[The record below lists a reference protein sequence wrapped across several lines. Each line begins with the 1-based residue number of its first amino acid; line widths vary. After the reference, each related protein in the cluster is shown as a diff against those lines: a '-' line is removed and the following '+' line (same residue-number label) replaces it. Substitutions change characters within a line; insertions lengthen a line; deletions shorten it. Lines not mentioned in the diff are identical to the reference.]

1 MTCPSGTGAAPLRGH
16 DVVCDDATVTTSLT
30 NRLVLWDVDR
40 TLLSIGPVSQE
51 IYSLAFE
58 RVTGSLPRAIA
69 PMAGRTERAIITE
82 TLALN
87 GQTHDENVFG
97 AFYDALG
104 QAAPQLK
111 DRMVSQGQALPGSK
125 EAIKLI
131 GEAGGTQSLVTGNI
145 RPIALTKLQAFGLE
159 DGLMLDTGGYG
170 DHSSDRSE
178 LVEFAIARTGAE
190 LGDPFTPANTVI
202 IGDTPHD
209 VEGAHRAGATAIGG
223 ATGAST
229 RADLLEA
236 GADHALE
243 DLRDGPGLV
252 ELIRE
257 LTSDSP

>member
-1 MTCPSGTGAAPLRGH
+1 MQTM
-16 DVVCDDATVTTSLT
+16 TSLT
-30 NRLVLWDVDR
+30 HRLVLWDVDR

-58 RVTGSLPRAIA
+58 QVMGFPPRAIA
-69 PMAGRTERAIITE
+69 PMAGRTERAIITK

-87 GQTHDENVFG
+87 DQPHDENVFG

-104 QAAPQLK
+104 DAALQLK
-111 DRMVSQGQALPGSK
+111 DRMVSQGQALPGSA
-125 EAIKLI
+125 EAIALI

-145 RPIALTKLQAFGLE
+145 RPIALAKLQAFGLE

-178 LVEFAIARTGAE
+178 LVEFAIARTGAGVG
-190 LGDPFTPANTVI
+190 LPFTPSDTVI

-209 VEGAHRAGATAIGG
+209 VEGAHRAGATAIGV

-229 RADLLEA
+229 RSELLAA
-236 GADHALE
+236 GAEHALE
-243 DLRDGPGLV
+243 DLGDGAGLV
-252 ELIRE
+252 ELVRD
-257 LTSDSP
+257 LTAGSPGKSR

>member
-1 MTCPSGTGAAPLRGH
+1 M
-16 DVVCDDATVTTSLT
+16 CDDATVTTSLR

-58 RVTGSLPRAIA
+58 QVMGVTPRAIA

-87 GQTHDENVFG
+87 GHPHDEGLFA

-104 QAAPQLK
+104 RAALRLE
-111 DRMVSQGQALPGSK
+111 DRMVSQGEALPGSE

-131 GEAGGTQSLVTGNI
+131 GDAGGTQSLVTGNI
-145 RPIALTKLQAFGLE
+145 RPIALAKLQAFGLK
-159 DGLMLDTGGYG
+159 DGLLVDTGGYG
-170 DHSSDRSE
+170 DHSSDRSA
-178 LVEFAIARTGAE
+178 LVRFAIDRTGAE
-190 LGDPFTPANTVI
+190 VGVPFTAANTVI

-209 VEGAHRAGATAIGG
+209 VEGAHRVGAAAIGV

-229 RADLLEA
+229 RADLARA
-236 GADHALE
+236 GADHALA
-243 DLRDGPGLV
+243 DLSDGPGLV
-252 ELIRE
+252 ELIRD
-257 LTSDSP
+257 LTSETL